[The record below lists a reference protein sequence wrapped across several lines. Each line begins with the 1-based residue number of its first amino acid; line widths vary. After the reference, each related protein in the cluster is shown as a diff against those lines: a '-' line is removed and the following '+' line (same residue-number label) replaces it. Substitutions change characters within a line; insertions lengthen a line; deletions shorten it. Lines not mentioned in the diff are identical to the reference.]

1 MTIVKPLR
9 PMEIDPKNFMEM
21 IRSFMKAYPH
31 YYVELKTIANQS
43 ERECEKMEL
52 EDGYNLKFKDNDANF
67 SNIEGFWQYYLDI
80 EDIEYG
86 GNLIENAVF
95 SNIKAS
101 NHNAIFK
108 ASGVQNLSYSLVL
121 SKVGIKV
128 ELLIKTLRKD
138 IKDKKAFNK
147 KIFDELSKSRKLLN
161 SKVENL
167 VWERLDDRIYSRI
180 YFVIAKRSVNN
191 KVDLP
196 RLTIDEIDTK
206 SRNHIFGKMA
216 SAVDK
221 FYKAFNPIVKK
232 IDIKN
237 LEKKL

>member
-196 RLTIDEIDTK
+196 RLTIDEVDTK
-206 SRNHIFGKMA
+206 NKNCIFVKMA
-216 SAVDK
+216 RSVNK
-221 FYKAFNPIVKK
+221 FYKAFNPVIEKLK
-232 IDIKN
+232 IKEI
-237 LEKKL
+237 EKKL